1 MRLIGIILLILWFAI
16 TVPTYDK
23 WSYKAWYKRC
33 EQRAKEESEDLY

>member
-1 MRLIGIILLILWFAI
+1 MEIIGFIVLVILLAI

-33 EQRAKEESEDLY
+33 EQKAKKEK